1 MMLFVVIEVIASA
14 VRHHVD
20 KRNKKA
26 MLEHS
31 KPCNR
36 LEVERSE
43 YKMRLTIHGTSRPD
57 EHQTRSHHLQ
67 CTTSDLLW
75 VPRALIIA
83 IWSRLRS
90 AIMTKKLI

>member
-26 MLEHS
+26 ILEHS

-43 YKMRLTIHGTSRPD
+43 YKMRLTIHGTSRPG

-67 CTTSDLLW
+67 CTTLDR
-75 VPRALIIA
+75 PRALIIA

-90 AIMTKKLI
+90 AIMTKMPI